1 MTLAGVIGTLI
12 TFWILAFTVG
22 KQVII
27 TNDEYV
33 LGDRYYELDSCKY
46 NDYDGKEA
54 TKATEPEIKKCEK
67 EKKEMLIQSRK
78 VMFKQ
83 DVLGWAIRGILF
95 LTLLLIHY
103 PRFMRFTKKD

>member
-1 MTLAGVIGTLI
+1 MTLVGVIGTLI
-12 TFWILAFTVG
+12 TFGILAFTIG

-27 TNDEYV
+27 TNDEYIA
-33 LGDRYYELDSCKY
+33 GDRYYELDQCKY
-46 NDYDGKEA
+46 NDYDGKES
-54 TKATEPEIKKCEK
+54 TKATEPEIKKCEE
-67 EKKEMLIQSRK
+67 EKKVMLVQSRK

-95 LTLLLIHY
+95 FVLMLTHY